1 MFDFKKQVLDVLQ
14 KSQASPFLFVGSGF
28 SRRYLELPQWDELLK
43 IFCKDEHE
51 YDELFAS
58 SDGHLP
64 TLAGALAERYHI
76 RWWQAPEFEEKRS
89 KYKSK
94 VGVARLNSKTSALR
108 YEISEY
114 IKDLCEANLFQ
125 MHEEMEL
132 LKKINVDGIITTN
145 WDSLLERLFPEHEVY
160 VGQENLLF
168 SNTQSVGE
176 IYKIH
181 GCASQHESLVLT
193 DTDYSSFHSLNPY
206 LAAKLITIF
215 VEHPVVFIGY
225 SMQDENIISL
235 LSSIVSVLDQD
246 KLSKLSRNL
255 IFLQRANGNPAS
267 IQDYTLQFKER
278 NIPATLVKTDNFS
291 PMYLAITEVEKKIPV
306 KLLRIY
312 KKQFYEIVSSTQPSR
327 RMHVVN
333 EGELSEDSEI
343 QFVAGLTVASDAK
356 SAIGYKGIKVIDLF
370 EDLLEDSDLNSEWVL
385 KYSIP
390 SFSKA
395 TRYIPIFK
403 HLKNIGV
410 SQSGDSS
417 LKKYDL
423 KARLP
428 INGAEFYQS
437 KASKDRY
444 ERDASKM
451 TCAQI
456 VKNFD
461 HAVAATFLPFVD
473 DAKIDIPVIEK
484 FLKKHADK
492 LDEGPRSTPFRKL
505 ACFYD
510 WKKNG
515 FALI

>member
-1 MFDFKKQVLDVLQ
+1 MIEFKKQVLEVLQ
-14 KSQASPFLFVGSGF
+14 KSQSSPFLFVGSGF
-28 SRRYLELPQWDELLK
+28 SRRYLDLPQWDELLK
-43 IFCKDEHE
+43 NFCKNEDE

-58 SDGHLP
+58 SSGNLP
-64 TLAGALAERYHI
+64 KLAGILAERYHD
-76 RWWQAPEFEEKRS
+76 RWWQSPDFEGKRS
-89 KYKSK
+89 KYKSR
-94 VGVARLNSKTSALR
+94 GNGARLISKTSALR

-114 IKDLCEANLFQ
+114 INSLCETNHFQLREEVNLL
-125 MHEEMEL
+125 E
-132 LKKINVDGIITTN
+132 KINVDGIITTN
-145 WDSLLERLFPEHEVY
+145 WDCLLEKLFPGHEVY
-160 VGQENLLF
+160 VGQEDLLF

-193 DTDYSSFHSLNPY
+193 DDDYHDFHRLNPY

-255 IFLQRANGNPAS
+255 IFLQRANGSPAS

-278 NIPATLVKTDNFS
+278 NIPATLVKTDDFS
-291 PMYLAITEVEKKIPV
+291 PMYMAITEIEKKIPV

-333 EGELSEDSEI
+333 EGELSEESEI

-370 EDLLEDSDLNSEWVL
+370 KDLLNDADLHSESVL

-395 TRYIPIFK
+395 AKYIPIFK

-410 SQSGDSS
+410 SQKGDSS

-423 KARLP
+423 EDRLP
-428 INGAEFYQS
+428 MNGAEFYQS
-437 KASKDRY
+437 KASKERY
-444 ERDASKM
+444 ERDASEM
-451 TCAQI
+451 TCSQI
-456 VKNFD
+456 IKNFD
-461 HAVAATFLPFVD
+461 PAVAATFLPFVAD
-473 DAKIDIPVIEK
+473 QRIDIPVIEK
-484 FLKKHADK
+484 FLNKHADK
-492 LDEGPRSTPFRKL
+492 LEGGARSTPFRKL

-515 FALI
+515 FLLT